1 MLHGI
6 QYTLLHRTIKT
17 LLSLA
22 GYLWIASPLSWMSY
36 STIKPWLCLLNRP
49 CTFFLLYLP
58 HQLSFNLEI
67 FSSISQPYKLCSS
80 SKKSQIKP
88 WLRDLSDF
96 LSHNELH
103 KENQRCINLES
114 THKSSSFVVKL
125 IVYMSS
131 PWSIGSN
138 LYVRL
143 LTASDRN
150 WTPLEAYV

>member
-17 LLSLA
+17 LFSLA

-49 CTFFLLYLP
+49 VVPSPPAFLQLRDLFF
-58 HQLSFNLEI
+58 HQ
-67 FSSISQPYKLCSS
+67 PTLCSS